1 MSHHTEDD
9 KLSSLRARTDGQ
21 LIALIRKDL
30 EEGLRL
36 AEQGIPGDN
45 TRARRAWEEA
55 SLLLPRV
62 DGMSQYQHRQL
73 NEQLERLRLALD
85 AWRLERPLKVRAA
98 GG

>member
-1 MSHHTEDD
+1 MSHHTENDR
-9 KLSSLRARTDGQ
+9 LSSLRARTDGQ

-36 AEQGIPGDN
+36 AHQAAPGDKI
-45 TRARRAWEEA
+45 RAQSAWDEA

-62 DGMSQYQHRQL
+62 DGMSQNQRREL

-85 AWRLERPLKVRAA
+85 ASRLDRPLKVRAA